1 MRIILDHVP
10 KMNKNRHSSQ
20 KKTQFKK
27 NGQIFLEWLKK

>member
-27 NGQIFLEWLKK
+27 NGKNFS